1 MLITY
6 WHIDSDV
13 LTYNVRDNHRLR
25 SWSAE
30 EKEVFFNPDF
40 MRRQWYLDT
49 SVKSQME
56 VSHPDLFYLRPSL
69 EEGKFPEW
77 RSTQLPTEVAERV
90 VAQEAAGRLV
100 FELNKTIAPLTTAT
114 TASLPK
120 MPTPPG
126 AVPTADVQQSDAYA
140 QTPERPAP
148 VVR

>member
-40 MRRQWYLDT
+40 MRRHWYLDT

-56 VSHPDLFYLRPSL
+56 ISHPDLFYLRPSL
-69 EEGKFPEW
+69 EEGKFPQL
-77 RSTQLPTEVAERV
+77 RPMQLPTEVAASIT
-90 VAQEAAGRLV
+90 AQDAAGRLV
-100 FELNKTIAPLTTAT
+100 FEVNEKELPVTTVT
-114 TASLPK
+114 T
-120 MPTPPG
+120 PTPRRNI
-126 AVPTADVQQSDAYA
+126 PTNTRAPAAVQQSDTYA
-140 QTPERPAP
+140 QTPERPVA
-148 VVR
+148 RS